1 MFSVSKKMILMSKRI
16 LRRTIGC
23 ESDDR
28 DDDVSKRFTVTL
40 PDSVFE
46 DLEVLADTQGRPTA
60 NLAAFL
66 IEIGIKESKERG
78 EFPEKP
84 KTSKAKKAKEDG

>member
-1 MFSVSKKMILMSKRI
+1 MSKRI

-66 IEIGIKESKERG
+66 LKLVSRRVKNAAN
-78 EFPEKP
+78 FQKNQKP
-84 KTSKAKKAKEDG
+84 PKLRRLRSDQ

>member
-1 MFSVSKKMILMSKRI
+1 MRI

-23 ESDDR
+23 ESDDG
-28 DDDVSKRFTVTL
+28 DSDVSKRFTVTL

-46 DLEVLADTQGRPTA
+46 DLEVLADAQGRPTA

-66 IEIGIKESKERG
+66 IEIGIKETKERG
-78 EFPEKP
+78 EFPEKPEKP
-84 KTSKAKKAKEDG
+84 KTSKAKKAKEEG

>member
-1 MFSVSKKMILMSKRI
+1 MS
-16 LRRTIGC
+16 
-23 ESDDR
+23 
-28 DDDVSKRFTVTL
+28 DDVSKRFTVTL

-46 DLEVLADTQGRPTA
+46 DLEVLADIQGRPTA

-66 IEIGIKESKERG
+66 IEIGIRQAKDSG

-84 KTSKAKKAKEDG
+84 KASKQKKAKEDT

>member
-1 MFSVSKKMILMSKRI
+1 M
-16 LRRTIGC
+16 
-23 ESDDR
+23 
-28 DDDVSKRFTVTL
+28 SKRFTVTL

-60 NLAAFL
+60 NLAGFL
-66 IEIGIKESKERG
+66 IEIGIKQIKERG

-84 KTSKAKKAKEDG
+84 TRKTKNLQSQEG